1 MKKVVRQLIDLQEID
16 SRFDTLQL
24 QKGDLPLMIEESED
38 DLKEK
43 SKKKQELEENIE
55 KGKADRRMFQMEIEA
70 GQEKLK
76 QYEERLYKVQ
86 TNKEYDAIS
95 LEIDTKKMEIKEL
108 ENKIL
113 QSLEEEEE
121 LKSQI
126 EQLKDDIK
134 NIEEQLSEHRR
145 ELEEIIL
152 QTKEEEAHL
161 QKNREKILSEIDK
174 RYQWQY
180 ERIRKAKDGIAVVS
194 VKKNSCGGC
203 FSALPPQKIVEVR
216 EMSRLFTCEYCGRI
230 LVWVDEEFE
239 ND

>member
-1 MKKVVRQLIDLQEID
+1 LKKVVRQLIDIQEID
-16 SRFDTLQL
+16 SRFDILQL
-24 QKGDLPLMIEESED
+24 QKGDLPLMIEESKEG
-38 DLKEK
+38 LQEK
-43 SKKKQELEENIE
+43 SNKKHELEENIE
-55 KGKADRRMFQMEIEA
+55 KGEADRRMFQMEIEA

-76 QYEERLYKVQ
+76 QYEEQLYKVQ

-126 EQLKDDIK
+126 EQLTDEVK

-145 ELEEIIL
+145 ELDDIIL

-161 QKNREKILSEIDK
+161 QKEREKILAEIDK

-180 ERIRKAKDGIAVVS
+180 ERIRKAKEGIAVVS

-203 FSALPPQKIVEVR
+203 FSAVPPQKIVEVR
-216 EMSRLFTCEYCGRI
+216 EMNRLFTCEYCGRI
-230 LVWVDEEFE
+230 LVWVDEELD